1 MVNNASTSHL
11 PCGWSKDGL
20 QLFNQLAK
28 EVHKN
33 CNEHGEEFDEA
44 FKKSIEEEMASTNR
58 AGKRKRNCIETY
70 NDLNQ
75 AELIMNKD
83 DEINSDEEQEQG
95 WVLENMFVIW
105 VLY

>member
-1 MVNNASTSHL
+1 
-11 PCGWSKDGL
+11 
-20 QLFNQLAK
+20 
-28 EVHKN
+28 
-33 CNEHGEEFDEA
+33 
-44 FKKSIEEEMASTNR
+44 MASTNR

-95 WVLENMFVIW
+95 WVSENMFLI
-105 VLY
+105 